1 MEGIWHLWGL
11 LFLSY
16 IIWSVSHPLKAI
28 PLKHKCDT
36 LSLTSAKGGYKQCWH
51 PFWNA
56 SHLQIPGFQV
66 CHYFWIILC
75 DCSGSDSASCQ
86 HSQDMDQ
93 TAWHFWGWVQ
103 YLWPSRLLHKCF
115 LVVFDLTFELWV
127 LFSSSYQRTAEI
139 HLPLV
144 VREVT
149 SGLVFRLVFPF
160 SSRSQQPHPSKA
172 MLGIS
177 WFSRFPVC

>member
-1 MEGIWHLWGL
+1 ML
-11 LFLSY
+11 LTCKSL
-16 IIWSVSHPLKAI
+16 VSRCATI
-28 PLKHKCDT
+28 
-36 LSLTSAKGGYKQCWH
+36 
-51 PFWNA
+51 
-56 SHLQIPGFQV
+56 
-66 CHYFWIILC
+66 
-75 DCSGSDSASCQ
+75 SGSFFVTAQALTLLHASTHKTWIKLPGISEAGCSTCG
-86 HSQDMDQ
+86 H
-93 TAWHFWGWVQ
+93 
-103 YLWPSRLLHKCF
+103 SRLLHKCF